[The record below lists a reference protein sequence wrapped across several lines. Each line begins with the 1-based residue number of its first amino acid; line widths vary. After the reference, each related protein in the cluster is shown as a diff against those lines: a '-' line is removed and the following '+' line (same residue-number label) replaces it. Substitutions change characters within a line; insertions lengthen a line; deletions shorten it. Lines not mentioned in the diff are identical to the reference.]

1 MRDIAVQATGGAPA
15 DGAYAGGPR
24 AMPWDGRD
32 RLDLS
37 GYPKVDVAVRVLGS
51 CVEMRTPAVTV
62 EVRPSRL
69 SFRLSSHARLLS
81 TLVLIP

>member
-1 MRDIAVQATGGAPA
+1 
-15 DGAYAGGPR
+15 
-24 AMPWDGRD
+24 MPWDGRD

-62 EVRPSRL
+62 EVRTTRWFLRVLARVQSM
-69 SFRLSSHARLLS
+69 SSNL
-81 TLVLIP
+81 